1 MRRSVQVLTYARSIK
16 DVPRSGR
23 DRTFAVKKAL
33 TPETPFDSRGAK
45 HTPRGVES
53 NATMPKSRPSTTESV
68 PAEPRPKSWEEATE
82 ALEALVK
89 RMESGSLSLEES
101 IKAYRE
107 GVALVQ
113 WSRETLASAQQ
124 QVRVLEENM
133 LKPFSPEDDAS

>member
-1 MRRSVQVLTYARSIK
+1 
-16 DVPRSGR
+16 VP
-23 DRTFAVKKAL
+23 D
-33 TPETPFDSRGAK
+33 
-45 HTPRGVES
+45 
-53 NATMPKSRPSTTESV
+53 
-68 PAEPRPKSWEEATE
+68 EPRPKSWEEATE

>member
-1 MRRSVQVLTYARSIK
+1 MGLHNE
-16 DVPRSGR
+16 
-23 DRTFAVKKAL
+23 KAT
-33 TPETPFDSRGAK
+33 TPETHSYSRGAK

-53 NATMPKSRPSTTESV
+53 NATMTKRRPPTTSSE
-68 PAEPRPKSWEEATE
+68 PADPPPKSWEEATE
-82 ALEALVK
+82 ALEALVR

-124 QVRVLEENM
+124 QVRVLEEDM
-133 LKPFSPEDDAS
+133 LKPYSPEADGS